1 MNKKECIIKSVYARR
16 DVDWSIMSIGVWVTD
31 PNSKSE
37 YVYRF
42 DYSLASFQKVFNKNE
57 NNMNTIIWSKVYLN
71 ETLTLN

>member
-1 MNKKECIIKSVYARR
+1 MNKKECIVKSVYARR

-42 DYSLASFQKVFNKNE
+42 DYSLASFQKVFHKDE

>member
-16 DVDWSIMSIGVWVTD
+16 DVDGSIMSIGVWVVD
-31 PNSKSE
+31 SNSKSE

-57 NNMNTIIWSKVYLN
+57 NNMNTLVGSKVYLN

>member
-1 MNKKECIIKSVYARR
+1 MNKKQCIIKSVYPRR
-16 DVDWSIMSIGVWVTD
+16 DVDWSIMSIWVGVTD

-42 DYSLASFQKVFNKNE
+42 DYSLKSFKEVFHKDE
-57 NNMNTIIWSKVYLN
+57 NNMNTLIWSSVYLN